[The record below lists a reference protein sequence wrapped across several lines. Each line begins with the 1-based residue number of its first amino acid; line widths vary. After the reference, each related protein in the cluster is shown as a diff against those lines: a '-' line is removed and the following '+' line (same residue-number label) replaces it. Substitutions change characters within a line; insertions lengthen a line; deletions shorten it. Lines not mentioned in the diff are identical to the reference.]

1 MVMETLF
8 SPVCPSNSLLSIS
21 DPWRAFWGA
30 TAPFQRPQLALCT
43 ASKTTEMQGH
53 LQLSRP
59 RHRGPQRLLRTT
71 DANLVCAFDENDL
84 LFIVPNIW
92 RAGAPLYDPPP
103 CMSVFPPTLFA
114 YVIPISCMG
123 INGEIRVLLGFS
135 RLQGQPHSYANEMT
149 GLLVSL
155 LSISFIHLLTC
166 RAFQAQVST
175 ILWNR
180 ASYFWKSKGEAL
192 DILLTP
198 PTVAQGKYAAD
209 D

>member
-1 MVMETLF
+1 M
-8 SPVCPSNSLLSIS
+8 CI
-21 DPWRAFWGA
+21 
-30 TAPFQRPQLALCT
+30 

-114 YVIPISCMG
+114 YVIPISCWVSTERLMF
-123 INGEIRVLLGFS
+123 IWDLLDCRDS
-135 RLQGQPHSYANEMT
+135 HIHTQMKWTASQP
-149 GLLVSL
+149 
-155 LSISFIHLLTC
+155 FIHLIHPSFDMSSISSL
-166 RAFQAQVST
+166 
-175 ILWNR
+175 
-180 ASYFWKSKGEAL
+180 SKYDIVEQSF
-192 DILLTP
+192 ILLEI
-198 PTVAQGKYAAD
+198 
-209 D
+209 